1 VQQER
6 LDVWAEFGDEER
18 RPVCHEAADEMNVA
32 AQPELGE
39 INRGLPA
46 AAGFGQCGGE
56 LRTPV

>member
-1 VQQER
+1 
-6 LDVWAEFGDEER
+6 
-18 RPVCHEAADEMNVA
+18 MNVA